1 MRKTRLVI
9 ANEIEGNVIGIVST
23 LKDYKLAWNI
33 NQVFSINLV
42 MQPPLVIE
50 FMKMPN
56 LSITNFLFE
65 TEFHVYRLL
74 RNKGSDHNSGYLIP
88 ELVNFDFFLMI
99 SGEEGIMPEKKVI
112 DQLQSIKDL
121 DYFQHIDVSR
131 LKSKDNFIF

>member
-9 ANEIEGNVIGIVST
+9 DNEIEGNVIGVVST

-50 FMKMPN
+50 FMKMPE
-56 LSITNFLFE
+56 LSITNFLYE
-65 TEFHVYRLL
+65 TEFHTYRLL
-74 RNKGSDHNSGYLIP
+74 RNKGNDLNSGYLIP
-88 ELVNFDFFLMI
+88 ELVNFDYFLMI
-99 SGEEGIMPEKKVI
+99 SGEEGIMPDQSVI
-112 DQLQSIKDL
+112 DRLHSISGL